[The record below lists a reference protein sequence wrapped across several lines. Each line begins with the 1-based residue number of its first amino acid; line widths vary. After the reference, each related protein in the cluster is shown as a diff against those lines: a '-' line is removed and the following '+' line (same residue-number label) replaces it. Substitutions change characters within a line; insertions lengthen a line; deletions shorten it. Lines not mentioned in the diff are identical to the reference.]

1 MTLLDV
7 VRQLDEL
14 PDTDED
20 EETPFVIYAARK
32 DGHWTADSPAIV
44 LAPTD
49 DDVVQ
54 VVEGVE
60 YRYLLEVFLAK
71 EVVEAYQEH
80 HGTLRPT
87 ADEKLK
93 AIIYYAEHDAYLPPA
108 E

>member
-32 DGHWTADSPAIV
+32 DGHWTADSPAVV
-44 LAPTD
+44 LAPPD

-60 YRYLLEVFLAK
+60 YRYLLEGICSA
-71 EVVEAYQEH
+71 AASSA
-80 HGTLRPT
+80 GPCSRGWI
-87 ADEKLK
+87 AGW
-93 AIIYYAEHDAYLPPA
+93 
-108 E
+108 